1 MGCVVKTITGDAG
14 LAKPVLVTARM
25 YLVSEFLQL
34 VFLLSVPSAH
44 RKLLCGLTFK
54 QRLMQV
60 ELIFLPVLKYHK
72 LKTRQVG
79 GATHHLLWEGQVT
92 AICVTD

>member
-1 MGCVVKTITGDAG
+1 MVKTITGDAG
-14 LAKPVLVTARM
+14 LAKPVLDTARM
-25 YLVSEFLQL
+25 YPVSEFLQL
-34 VFLLSVPSAH
+34 VFLLSVPSVH

-72 LKTRQVG
+72 LKTWQVG
-79 GATHHLLWEGQVT
+79 GATPRVLWEGQVT
-92 AICVTD
+92 AIRVTDK